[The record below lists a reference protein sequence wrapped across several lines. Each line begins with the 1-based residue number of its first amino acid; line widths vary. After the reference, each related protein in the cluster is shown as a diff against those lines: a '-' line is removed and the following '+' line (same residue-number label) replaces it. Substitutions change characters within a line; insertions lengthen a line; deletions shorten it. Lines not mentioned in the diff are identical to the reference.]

1 MYCVRGETM
10 EKLFFWGHTEH
21 GNNVTKACLSNFYP
35 CEFVFDGKDF
45 KFSEQCFMWQKALLF
60 NDFEIAEQI
69 LKETDVRKIKALGR
83 KVKNF
88 NNELWD
94 KHKEDFMFNACYAK
108 FSQNNELKDFLLSTG
123 NREII
128 EASPVD
134 NIWGIGFSSDKA
146 MENIDKWGQNL
157 LGKTLMKV
165 REELR
170 KWN

>member
-1 MYCVRGETM
+1 M

-21 GNNVTKACLSNFYP
+21 GGNVTKACLSNFYP
-35 CEFVFDGKDF
+35 CEFKFNDKMF
-45 KFSEQCFMWQKALLF
+45 NFSEQCFMYQKALLF
-60 NDFEIAEQI
+60 NDFGVAEQI
-69 LKETDVRKIKALGR
+69 LDETDVRKIKALGR

-123 NREII
+123 NREIV

-134 NIWGIGFSSDKA
+134 NIWGIGFSSDNA
-146 MENIDKWGQNL
+146 MENINKWGQNL
-157 LGKTLMKV
+157 LGKILMKV
-165 REELR
+165 REVL
-170 KWN
+170 K

>member
-1 MYCVRGETM
+1 M

-21 GNNVTKACLSNFYP
+21 GSNVTKACLSNFYP
-35 CEFVFDGKDF
+35 CKFEFNGKTF
-45 KFSEQCFMWQKALLF
+45 NFSEQCFMYQKAILF
-60 NDFEIAEQI
+60 NDFEIAKQV
-69 LKETDVRKIKALGR
+69 LNETDVRKIKALGR

-108 FSQNNELKDFLLSTG
+108 FSQNDKLKDFLLSTG
-123 NREII
+123 NHEIA

-134 NIWGIGFSSDKA
+134 SIWGIGFSSDNA

-165 REELR
+165 RAVL
-170 KWN
+170 K

>member
-1 MYCVRGETM
+1 M
-10 EKLFFWGHTEH
+10 
-21 GNNVTKACLSNFYP
+21 TKACLSNFYP
-35 CEFVFDGKDF
+35 CEFVFDGKGF
-45 KFSEQCFMWQKALLF
+45 RFSEQCFMWQKAMLF
-60 NDFEIAEQI
+60 KDFEIAEQI
-69 LKETDVRKIKALGR
+69 LNETDVRKIKALGR
-83 KVKNF
+83 KVKGFDNV
-88 NNELWD
+88 LWD
-94 KHKEDFMFNACYAK
+94 QYKENFMYNACYAK
-108 FSQNNELKDFLLSTG
+108 FSQNDRLKNFLLSTG

>member
-1 MYCVRGETM
+1 M

-21 GNNVTKACLSNFYP
+21 DNNVTKACLSNFYP
-35 CEFVFDGKDF
+35 CEFEFNGKMF
-45 KFSEQCFMWQKALLF
+45 HFSEQCFMYQKALLF
-60 NDFEIAEQI
+60 NDFEIAEQV
-69 LKETDVRKIKALGR
+69 LNETDVRKIKALGR

-88 NNELWD
+88 NNELWYI
-94 KHKEDFMFNACYAK
+94 HKENFMYNACYAK
-108 FSQNNELKDFLLSTG
+108 FSQNDKLKDFLLSTG
-123 NREII
+123 NREIV

-165 REELR
+165 RAVL
-170 KWN
+170 K

>member
-1 MYCVRGETM
+1 M

-21 GNNVTKACLSNFYP
+21 GGNVTKACLSNFYP
-35 CEFVFDGKDF
+35 CEFEFNDKMF
-45 KFSEQCFMWQKALLF
+45 NFSEQCFMYQKALLF
-60 NDFEIAEQI
+60 NDFGVAEQI
-69 LKETDVRKIKALGR
+69 LDETDVRKIKALGR

-123 NREII
+123 NREIV

-146 MENIDKWGQNL
+146 MENVDKWGQNL
-157 LGKTLMKV
+157 LGKVLMKV
-165 REELR
+165 REDLNR
-170 KWN
+170 

>member
-1 MYCVRGETM
+1 M

-21 GNNVTKACLSNFYP
+21 DSKVTKACLSNFYP
-35 CEFVFDGKDF
+35 CEFVFNGKMF
-45 KFSEQCFMWQKALLF
+45 HFSEQCFMYQKAMLF

-69 LKETDVRKIKALGR
+69 LNETDVRKIKALGR

-94 KHKEDFMFNACYAK
+94 IHKENFMYNACYAK
-108 FSQNNELKDFLLSTG
+108 FSQDTELKDFLLSTG
-123 NREII
+123 NSEII

-157 LGKTLMKV
+157 LGKCLMKV
-165 REELR
+165 RTIL
-170 KWN
+170 K

>member
-1 MYCVRGETM
+1 M

-21 GNNVTKACLSNFYP
+21 GSNVTRACLSNFYP
-35 CEFVFDGKDF
+35 CKFEFNGKTF
-45 KFSEQCFMWQKALLF
+45 NFSEQCFMYQKAILF
-60 NDFEIAEQI
+60 NDFEIAKQV
-69 LKETDVRKIKALGR
+69 LNETDVRKIKALGR

-108 FSQNNELKDFLLSTG
+108 FSQNDKLKDFLLSTG
-123 NREII
+123 NHEIV

-134 NIWGIGFSSDKA
+134 NIWGIGFSSDNA

-165 REELR
+165 RAVL
-170 KWN
+170 K

>member
-1 MYCVRGETM
+1 M

-21 GNNVTKACLSNFYP
+21 DSKVTKACLSNFYP
-35 CEFVFDGKDF
+35 CEFVFNGKMF
-45 KFSEQCFMWQKALLF
+45 HFSEQCFMYQKAMLF

-69 LKETDVRKIKALGR
+69 LNETDVRKIKALGR

-94 KHKEDFMFNACYAK
+94 IHKENFMYNACYAK
-108 FSQNNELKDFLLSTG
+108 FSQDTELKDFLLSTG
-123 NREII
+123 NSEII

-157 LGKTLMKV
+157 LGKCLMKV
-165 REELR
+165 RAIL
-170 KWN
+170 K

>member
-1 MYCVRGETM
+1 M

-21 GNNVTKACLSNFYP
+21 GSNVTKACLSNFYP
-35 CEFVFDGKDF
+35 CKFEFNGKTF
-45 KFSEQCFMWQKALLF
+45 NFSEQCFMYQKAILF
-60 NDFEIAEQI
+60 NDFEIAKQV
-69 LKETDVRKIKALGR
+69 LNETDVRKIKALGR

-123 NREII
+123 NREIV

-146 MENIDKWGQNL
+146 MENVNKWGQNL
-157 LGKTLMKV
+157 LGKVLMKV
-165 REELR
+165 REDLNR
-170 KWN
+170 WN

>member
-1 MYCVRGETM
+1 M

-21 GNNVTKACLSNFYP
+21 GSKVTKACLSNFYP
-35 CEFVFDGKDF
+35 CEFEFNDKMF
-45 KFSEQCFMWQKALLF
+45 NFSEQCFMYQKALLF

-69 LKETDVRKIKALGR
+69 LNETDVRQIKALGR
-83 KVKNF
+83 KVKDF
-88 NNELWD
+88 DNELWD
-94 KHKEDFMFNACYAK
+94 KHKEDFMYNACYAK

-123 NREII
+123 NREIV

-134 NIWGIGFSSDKA
+134 NIWGIGFSSDRA

-165 REELR
+165 RAELR
-170 KWN
+170 K